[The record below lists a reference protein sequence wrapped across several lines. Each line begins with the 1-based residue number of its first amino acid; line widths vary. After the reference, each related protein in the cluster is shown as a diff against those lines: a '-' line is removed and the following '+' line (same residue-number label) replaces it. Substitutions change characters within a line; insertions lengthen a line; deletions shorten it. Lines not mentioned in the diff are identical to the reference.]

1 MNIHQ
6 VRALL
11 QGERLPVEAQL
22 AWKIAEMAAGPS
34 PLDPAA
40 AEMAAN
46 RIIDDWAVA
55 LAALNRPSVI
65 AARGAALAHPRNGGA
80 TVIGLSADQ
89 RFDCS
94 WAGYANAT
102 AIRELDFNDSFF
114 AADSSHPG
122 DVIGPIVAVAQ
133 QAGVDGHALLRGI
146 VTAYE
151 IQVDLVKGIE
161 LNRYRIDH
169 VAHLGPAVAGGIGA
183 MLGLSAAEIY
193 QAVNLAAQLSISTR
207 QTRKGQI
214 SSYKAAAPGHVG
226 QIAILAID
234 RAMRGESSPA
244 PVYEGDYGLLAIL
257 LGGHGIVADVPLPDP
272 EEPRRAILETYP
284 KEYSAGYHGQA
295 LIDLGF
301 RMRGRIGDIEEI
313 KDIEIRTKRLTHLVM
328 GSGAGD
334 PEKWD
339 PKASRETLD
348 HSAMYIFT
356 VALQDGTWDHQ
367 RSYAPERAARPDT
380 VRLWR
385 KVRTIEDPEWSA
397 RFTDPTP
404 LDKDHGA
411 RVVVTY
417 HDGRTFED
425 EIAVADAHPRGARPF
440 SREDYR
446 RKFKSFANGLIA
458 ETEAERFL
466 AAVDTLDGCGPDGPA
481 GLAVEALPDRL
492 EAGATGLFDRVSDR
506 TRM

>member
-1 MNIHQ
+1 MNIHD
-6 VRALL
+6 VRALRP
-11 QGERLPVEAQL
+11 GERLPTEAQL
-22 AWKIAEMAAGPS
+22 AWKIAEMAAGAA

-40 AEMAAN
+40 AAMAAN

-55 LAALNRPSVI
+55 LAALNQPSVI
-65 AARGAALAHPRNGGA
+65 AARGAALAHPHKTGA
-80 TVIGLSADQ
+80 TVIGLPAHQ

-94 WAGYANAT
+94 WAAYANAA

-133 QAGVDGHALLRGI
+133 QVGVDGPALLRGI

-151 IQVDLVKGIE
+151 IQVNLVKGIE

-183 MLGLSAAEIY
+183 MLELSTSVIF

-226 QIAILAID
+226 QVSILAID

-257 LGGHGIVADVPLPDP
+257 LGGHDIIAKVPLPEPD
-272 EEPRRAILETYP
+272 EPRRAILETYP

-295 LIDLGF
+295 LIDLAI
-301 RMRGRIGDIEEI
+301 RMRGRIGNIEDIT
-313 KDIEIRTKRLTHLVM
+313 DIVIHTKRLTHVVM
-328 GSGAGD
+328 GSGAND

-348 HSAMYIFT
+348 HSAMFIFT
-356 VALQDGTWDHQ
+356 VALQDGSWDHVK
-367 RSYAPERAARPDT
+367 SYAPERAARPDT

-385 KVRTIEDPEWSA
+385 KVRTVEDPEWSA
-397 RFTDPTP
+397 RFTDPIP
-404 LDKDHGA
+404 LEKDHGA

-417 HDGRTFED
+417 RDGRALED
-425 EIAVADAHPRGARPF
+425 EIAVAHAHPRGARPF
-440 SREDYR
+440 GPDAYR
-446 RKFKSFANGLIA
+446 QKFHNFANGLVA
-458 ETEAERFL
+458 EVEAKRFL
-466 AAVDTLDGCGPDGPA
+466 AAVEALGYCGPDGLS
-481 GLAVEALPDRL
+481 GLAVEALPGLL
-492 EAGATGLFDRVSDR
+492 EMGPPGLFGLGR
-506 TRM
+506 